1 MSDRLPIFDGHNDV
15 LLRLFNKKN
24 ASAHEHF
31 LNGDGEG
38 HIDMPR
44 ARAGGFAGGMFAVY
58 ISSRDDIGDVEEM
71 MKGSSYDVPLP
82 RMISSAEALPVPH
95 RAGIRGPREGLP
107 LGEGNPRLP
116 QARRS
121 GGGTPYRRRRSHR

>member
-38 HIDMPR
+38 HIDLPR
-44 ARAGGFAGGMFAVY
+44 AQAGGFAGGMFNAY
-58 ISSRDDIGDVEEM
+58 RISSKQAGANR
-71 MKGSSYDVPLP
+71 P
-82 RMISSAEALPVPH
+82 RN
-95 RAGIRGPREGLP
+95 EG
-107 LGEGNPRLP
+107 
-116 QARRS
+116 
-121 GGGTPYRRRRSHR
+121 